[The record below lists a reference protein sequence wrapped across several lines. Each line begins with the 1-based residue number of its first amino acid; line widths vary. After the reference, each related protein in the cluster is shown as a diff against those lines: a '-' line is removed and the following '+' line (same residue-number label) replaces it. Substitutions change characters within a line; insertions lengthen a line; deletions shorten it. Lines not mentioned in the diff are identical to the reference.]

1 MTRGRRVLNV
11 ITGLIILLVGI
22 GFIIDPLGGL
32 KIAAMIL
39 SLTFTFRGLGR
50 LWYYFSMARYTVD
63 GKIMLYIGMLYLEIG
78 IFTSALRDN
87 PQIYIILYLMI
98 VQAFTGIVDILRGVE
113 ARRLK
118 SPAWKYR
125 ITYGMTNLVI
135 SGVLLAAGLFGGDI
149 RPAMYA
155 YGAGLIYSA
164 CIHIGN
170 AFRKQAIV
178 YIQ

>member
-11 ITGLIILLVGI
+11 ITGLIILLVGAS
-22 GFIIDPLGGL
+22 IIINPRGGL
-32 KIAAMIL
+32 SIAALIL
-39 SLTFTFRGLGR
+39 SLTFTFRGIGR
-50 LWYYFSMARYTVD
+50 LWYYFSMARYMVG
-63 GKIMLYIGMLYLEIG
+63 GKMMLYIGMLYLEIG

-87 PQIYIILYLMI
+87 PQIYIIMYLMI

-113 ARRLK
+113 ARRLGT
-118 SPAWKYR
+118 ATWKYR
-125 ITYGMTNLVI
+125 ILYGTTNLAI

-149 RPAMYA
+149 RPAMYV

-164 CIHIGN
+164 CIRIGN